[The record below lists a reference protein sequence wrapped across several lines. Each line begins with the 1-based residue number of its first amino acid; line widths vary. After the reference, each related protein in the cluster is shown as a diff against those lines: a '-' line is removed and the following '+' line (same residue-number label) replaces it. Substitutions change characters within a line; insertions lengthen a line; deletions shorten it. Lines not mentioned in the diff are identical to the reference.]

1 MKKYLDDYIKELE
14 NKKNKIDIE
23 ELKTKISFFQHER
36 LIHLIVTLFFS
47 LFAIIFTFISL
58 YTTNR
63 YIYVISL
70 ILYVFVVFYILHYY
84 YLENGVQKLYKIF
97 DKLNRK

>member
-58 YTTNR
+58 YTTNK

>member
-23 ELKTKISFFQHER
+23 ELKAKISFFQHER

>member
-1 MKKYLDDYIKELE
+1 MKKYLYDYIKELD
-14 NKKNKIDIE
+14 NKKNKVDIE

-58 YTTNR
+58 YTKNNYM
-63 YIYVISL
+63 YIITL
-70 ILYVFVVFYILHYY
+70 ILYVFVMFYIIHYY
-84 YLENGVQKLYKIF
+84 YLENGVQKLYKFF

>member
-63 YIYVISL
+63 YIYIISL

>member
-70 ILYVFVVFYILHYY
+70 ILYVFVVFYMVFQL
-84 YLENGVQKLYKIF
+84 
-97 DKLNRK
+97 

>member
-23 ELKTKISFFQHER
+23 VLKAKISFFQHER

>member
-23 ELKTKISFFQHER
+23 ELKAKISFFQHER

-58 YTTNR
+58 YTTNK